1 MRRHTPS
8 HEKDRSYNSRRQSY
22 PCFSSANQLDL
33 GGFTYHS
40 VKGRGARPRQMV
52 RTSGSGRLES
62 PYNLNT
68 NFFVV
73 VRDDV
78 VDKVI
83 ETIVSH
89 AGTGLAGEGKVF
101 VSSVMDTVDIGSK
114 ERGEFSL

>member
-1 MRRHTPS
+1 MQWILTMKKIEAIIPEDKVTPVF
-8 HEKDRSYNSRRQSY
+8 Q
-22 PCFSSANQLDL
+22 ALTQLEL

-52 RTSGSGRLES
+52 RTSSSGRLES
-62 PYNLNT
+62 QYNLNT

-78 VDKVI
+78 VGKVI

-101 VSSVMDTVDIGSK
+101 VSSVTDTVDIGSK
-114 ERGEFSL
+114 ERGESSL